1 VARYLWA
8 SPATAIGLLVALAAL
23 ALGAR
28 IRVVRGTLEVV
39 GGRLPALV
47 LRLPR
52 RLRFVAIT
60 FGHVVIGSNP
70 DILRRVRAHEWVHV
84 RQYERWGLLLLPL
97 YVASSLW
104 QLLLGRDPYFD
115 NRFEREAFL
124 RTARTRRAA
133 PLVEADLFAPPLP
146 DEAEKAPNSNR

>member
-1 VARYLWA
+1 
-8 SPATAIGLLVALAAL
+8 
-23 ALGAR
+23 
-28 IRVVRGTLEVV
+28 
-39 GGRLPALV
+39 
-47 LRLPR
+47 
-52 RLRFVAIT
+52 
-60 FGHVVIGSNP
+60 
-70 DILRRVRAHEWVHV
+70 VHV